1 MIQEREKIAKA
12 REMVQKMAGGT
23 NPLDGQPLADDCFL
37 HDPRMVRC
45 LHFIQEVLRKT
56 LEEPF
61 RAGSRKPSAFAIS
74 REEKK
79 RVQMP
84 KGKIGINEFARCVN
98 EVIDTGK
105 SRKLTGIEINRQLK
119 RMGVLGEQVLDDGKM
134 RTIVRP
140 ESSGYGIESEK
151 RNQNGNEYEMVLF
164 NEDGKK
170 YLLENIETIM
180 AFTAPTAC

>member
-1 MIQEREKIAKA
+1 MIQERDKIAKA
-12 REMVQKMAGGT
+12 KEMVQKMAGGT
-23 NPLDGQPLADDCFL
+23 NPLDGQPLEDDCFL

-45 LHFIQEVLRKT
+45 LHFVQEVLRKA
-56 LEEPF
+56 LEEPY
-61 RAGSRKPSAFAIS
+61 RTGQRKPAVFAIS
-74 REEKK
+74 GEEKK
-79 RVQMP
+79 RIQLP

-119 RMGVLGEQVLDDGKM
+119 KMGVLGEQILDDGKT
-134 RTIVRP
+134 RTVVGA

-164 NEDGKK
+164 NEDGKR

-180 AFTAPTAC
+180 AYTG

>member
-12 REMVQKMAGGT
+12 REMVQKMAGGM
-23 NPLDGQPLADDCFL
+23 NPLDGQPLEDSCFL

-45 LHFIQEVLRKT
+45 LHFIQEVLRQA
-56 LEEPF
+56 LEGPP
-61 RAGSRKPSAFAIS
+61 RTGPRKPSVFAIS
-74 REEKK
+74 GEEKK
-79 RVQMP
+79 RIQLP
-84 KGKIGINEFARCVN
+84 KGKIGINEFARCIN

-119 RMGVLGEQVLDDGKM
+119 KMGVLGEQVLADGKT
-134 RTIVRP
+134 RTIVRA
-140 ESSGYGIESEK
+140 ESSGYGIETEK

-164 NEDGKK
+164 NDEGKK

-180 AFTAPTAC
+180 AYTG